1 MREIRKILFLAEGQ
15 MGDSIVL
22 TPALKAAKDSL
33 PGVSITILLFHRRK
47 YISNDSSGNPYI
59 ELTNYSG
66 TAEIFKGNPNVD
78 TVLELDRKAMRS
90 LKGFARLKAE
100 WNCIKYLR
108 KQKYDAVIS
117 TFPQNRFVIWSYFA
131 GIKKR
136 IGEKGQQFGF
146 LLTEKPA
153 IKRSDAGVLNYFC
166 GLLKPLGV
174 TAKNKDTY
182 YHTPEDEIVNT
193 RKILDNL
200 NISKDKKLLIIH
212 PGASDKD
219 RQLPPVMMAELINV
233 LNSKNN
239 MEILFAYSEYDEV
252 YIISLQEIYKDKLS
266 LIKTDTISGL
276 AGILKT
282 ADAVLVHNSGPR
294 HLAAA
299 IGVKTI
305 GLLEKYDDIMW
316 KIYENEKNH
325 AIVQSQKSCS
335 LCGTGKCGGFI
346 PEGNKFGAKCM
357 HDIDINEIY
366 SSIVRIINNP

>member
-1 MREIRKILFLAEGQ
+1 

-22 TPALKAAKDSL
+22 TSALKAAKESL
-33 PGVSITILLFHRRK
+33 PGVHIAILLFHRRK
-47 YISNDSSGNPYI
+47 YINIDSTGNPYI
-59 ELTNYSG
+59 ETTNYSG
-66 TAEIFKGNPNVD
+66 TAEVFKNNPNAD

-117 TFPQNRFVIWSYFA
+117 TFPQNRFVIWSFFA
-131 GIKKR
+131 GIEKR
-136 IGEKGQQFGF
+136 IGEKDQQFGF
-146 LLTEKPA
+146 LLTDKPA

-174 TAKNKDTY
+174 SAKSKDTY
-182 YHTPEDEIVNT
+182 YHTPEDEIVNAGI
-193 RKILDNL
+193 ILDSL
-200 NISKDKKLLIIH
+200 NISNDKKLLIIH
-212 PGASDKD
+212 PGSSDKD
-219 RQLPPVMMAELINV
+219 RQLPPVMMAELVNKLKANNDLKV
-233 LNSKNN
+233 L
-239 MEILFAYSEYDEV
+239 FVYSDYDEE
-252 YIISLQEIYKDKLS
+252 YMISLQEIYKDKLS
-266 LIKTDTISGL
+266 AIKTDTISGL

-282 ADAVLVHNSGPR
+282 ADAALVHNSGPR

-299 IGVKTI
+299 IGIKTI

-316 KIYENEKNH
+316 KIYENDEIH
-325 AIVQSQKSCS
+325 AIVQSKKSCS
-335 LCGTGKCGGFI
+335 MCATGKCGGFI

-357 HDIDINEIY
+357 HDIDVNEIY

>member
-1 MREIRKILFLAEGQ
+1 LREIRKILFLAEGQ

-22 TPALKAAKDSL
+22 TPALKAAKESL
-33 PGVSITILLFHRRK
+33 PDVNITILLFHRRK
-47 YISNDSSGNPYI
+47 YINNDLSDNPYI
-59 ELTNYSG
+59 ELTNYTG
-66 TAEIFKGNPNVD
+66 TSEIFRDNPNAD
-78 TVLELDRKAMRS
+78 IVLELDRRAMRS

-100 WNCIKYLR
+100 WNCIKFLR
-108 KQKYDAVIS
+108 KQKFDAVIS

-146 LLTEKPA
+146 LLTDKPA

-174 TAKNKDTY
+174 TAKNKETY
-182 YHTPEDEIVNT
+182 YHIPDNDIIHAE
-193 RKILDNL
+193 KILREL
-200 NISKDKKLLIIH
+200 NINSDKKLLIIH

-219 RQLPPVMMAELINV
+219 RQLPPVMMAELV
-233 LNSKNN
+233 DLLKAKN
-239 MEILFAYSEYDEV
+239 ELQILFTYSEYDEE
-252 YIISLQEIYKDKLS
+252 YMISLKEIYKDNLS
-266 LIKTDTISGL
+266 VIKTDTISGL

-305 GLLEKYDDIMW
+305 GLLEKYDYIMW
-316 KIYENEKNH
+316 KIYENDEVH
-325 AIVQSQKSCS
+325 AIVQSQKSCG
-335 LCGTGKCGGFI
+335 LCGNGKCGGFI
-346 PEGNKFGAKCM
+346 PDGEKFGAKCM

>member
-1 MREIRKILFLAEGQ
+1 

-22 TPALKAAKDSL
+22 TPALKAAKGSL
-33 PGVSITILLFHRRK
+33 PGVNITILLFHRRK
-47 YISNDSSGNPYI
+47 YINNDPTGNPYI
-59 ELTNYSG
+59 ELTNYTG
-66 TAEIFKGNPNVD
+66 TAEIFRDNPNAD
-78 TVLELDRKAMRS
+78 TVLELDRRAMRS

-117 TFPQNRFVIWSYFA
+117 TFPQNRFVIWSFFA

-146 LLTEKPA
+146 LLTDKPT
-153 IKRSDAGVLNYFC
+153 IRRSDSGVLNYFC
-166 GLLKPLGV
+166 DLLKPLGV
-174 TAKNKDTY
+174 TAKSKETY
-182 YHTPEDEIVNT
+182 YHIPDNEIINAK
-193 RKILDNL
+193 KILDELKINQ
-200 NISKDKKLLIIH
+200 NKKLLIIH

-219 RQLPPVMMAELINV
+219 RQLPPVMMAELV
-233 LNSKNN
+233 NN
-239 MEILFAYSEYDEV
+239 LKTKSDLQILFAYSEYDEE
-252 YIISLQEIYKDKLS
+252 YMNSLQEIYKDKLS
-266 LIKTDTISGL
+266 VVKTDTISGL

-316 KIYENEKNH
+316 KIYENEKIH
-325 AIVQSQKSCS
+325 AVVQSNKSCS
-335 LCGTGKCGGFI
+335 LCGEGKCGGFI

-357 HDIDINEIY
+357 YDIDINEIY

>member
-1 MREIRKILFLAEGQ
+1 

-22 TPALKAAKDSL
+22 TPALKSAKESL
-33 PGVSITILLFHRRK
+33 PGVNITILLFHRRK
-47 YISNDSSGNPYI
+47 YINNSSTGNPYI

-66 TAEIFKGNPNVD
+66 TAEIFKDNPNAD
-78 TVLELDRKAMRS
+78 TVLELDRRAMRS

-117 TFPQNRFVIWSYFA
+117 TFPQNRFVIWSFFA

-136 IGEKGQQFGF
+136 IGEKGQQFEF
-146 LLTEKPA
+146 LLTDKPA
-153 IKRSDAGVLNYFC
+153 IKRSDSGVLNYFC
-166 GLLKPLGV
+166 DLLKPLGV
-174 TAKNKDTY
+174 TTKSKDTY
-182 YHTPEDEIVNT
+182 YHIPDEDIVNAE
-193 RKILDNL
+193 KILHQL
-200 NISKDKKLLIIH
+200 NINRDKKLLIIH

-219 RQLPPVMMAELINV
+219 RQLPPVMMADLVNLLKAKNELQ
-233 LNSKNN
+233 
-239 MEILFAYSEYDEV
+239 ILFAYSEYDEE
-252 YIISLQEIYKDKLS
+252 YMISLQEIYKDKLS
-266 LIKTDTISGL
+266 VVKTDTISGL

-282 ADAVLVHNSGPR
+282 ADAALVHNSGPR

-316 KIYENEKNH
+316 KIYENDNFH
-325 AIVQSQKSCS
+325 GIVQSKKICS
-335 LCGTGKCGGFI
+335 LCSNGKCGGFI
-346 PEGNKFGAKCM
+346 PDNAKFGANCM

>member
-1 MREIRKILFLAEGQ
+1 

-22 TPALKAAKDSL
+22 TPALKAAKESL
-33 PGVSITILLFHRRK
+33 PGVNITILLFHRRK
-47 YISNDSSGNPYI
+47 YINNSLTGNPYI

-66 TAEIFKGNPNVD
+66 TAEIFKDNPNAD

-100 WNCIKYLR
+100 LNCIKYLR

-117 TFPQNRFVIWSYFA
+117 TFPQNRFVIWSFFA

-146 LLTEKPA
+146 LLTDKPA
-153 IKRSDAGVLNYFC
+153 IKRSDSGVLNYFC
-166 GLLKPLGV
+166 DLLKPLGV
-174 TAKNKDTY
+174 TAKSKETY
-182 YHTPEDEIVNT
+182 YHIPDNEIINAIN
-193 RKILDNL
+193 ILDELKINR
-200 NISKDKKLLIIH
+200 NKKLLIIH

-219 RQLPPVMMAELINV
+219 RQLPPEMMAELVNMLRI
-233 LNSKNN
+233 KN
-239 MEILFAYSEYDEV
+239 ELQILFTYSEYDED
-252 YIISLQEIYKDKLS
+252 YMNSLQEMFKDKLS
-266 LIKTDTISGL
+266 AVKTDTIAGL

-305 GLLEKYDDIMW
+305 GLLEKHDDIMW
-316 KIYENEKNH
+316 KIYDDENIH
-325 AIVQSQKSCS
+325 AIVQSKKNCS
-335 LCGTGKCGGFI
+335 LCHEDKCGGFI
-346 PEGNKFGAKCM
+346 PEGEEFGAKCM
-357 HDIDINEIY
+357 HDIGINEIN

>member
-1 MREIRKILFLAEGQ
+1 

-22 TPALKAAKDSL
+22 TSALKAAKESL
-33 PGVSITILLFHRRK
+33 PGVNITILLFHRRK
-47 YISNDSSGNPYI
+47 YINTNLIGNPYI
-59 ELTNYSG
+59 ELTSYTG
-66 TAEIFKGNPNVD
+66 TAEIFRDNPNAH
-78 TVLELDRKAMRS
+78 TVLELDRKVMRS
-90 LKGFARLKAE
+90 LKGFARIKAE

-108 KQKYDAVIS
+108 KQKFDAVIS

-146 LLTEKPA
+146 LLTDKPQ

-174 TAKNKDTY
+174 IAKDKDTY
-182 YHTPEDEIVNT
+182 YHIPDNEIINAKKT
-193 RKILDNL
+193 L
-200 NISKDKKLLIIH
+200 NELNFDRDKKLLIIH

-239 MEILFAYSEYDEV
+239 MEILFAYSEYDEE
-252 YIISLQEIYKDKLS
+252 YMNSLQQIYKEKLLS
-266 LIKTDTISGL
+266 VKTDTIASL
-276 AGILKT
+276 AGLLT
-282 ADAVLVHNSGPR
+282 HADAVLVHNSGPR

-316 KIYENEKNH
+316 KIYENEKIH
-325 AIVQSQKSCS
+325 AIVQSHKACS

-357 HDIDINEIY
+357 HDIDMNEIY

>member
-1 MREIRKILFLAEGQ
+1 

-22 TPALKAAKDSL
+22 TPALKAAKESL
-33 PGVSITILLFHRRK
+33 PGVNITILLFHRRK
-47 YISNDSSGNPYI
+47 YINNDTTGNPYI
-59 ELTNYSG
+59 EHTNYSG
-66 TAEIFKGNPNVD
+66 TAEIFRDNPNVD
-78 TVLELDRKAMRS
+78 TVLELDRRAMRS

-100 WNCIKYLR
+100 WNCIKYLK

-117 TFPQNRFVIWSYFA
+117 TFPQNRFVIWSFFA

-146 LLTEKPA
+146 LLTDKPA
-153 IKRSDAGVLNYFC
+153 IKRSDSGVLNYFC
-166 GLLKPLGV
+166 DLLKPLGV
-174 TAKNKDTY
+174 TAKSKETY
-182 YHTPEDEIVNT
+182 YHIPDNEIINAK
-193 RKILDNL
+193 KILDELKINQ
-200 NISKDKKLLIIH
+200 NKKLLIIH

-219 RQLPPVMMAELINV
+219 RQLSPAMMSELVKMLKAKID
-233 LNSKNN
+233 LQ
-239 MEILFAYSEYDEV
+239 ILCAYSEYDEE
-252 YIISLQEIYKDKLS
+252 YIISLQEIYKNKLS

-316 KIYENEKNH
+316 KIYENDEIH
-325 AIVQSQKSCS
+325 TIIQSQKTCS
-335 LCGTGKCGGFI
+335 LCSNGKCGGFI
-346 PEGNKFGAKCM
+346 PDGEKFGANCI
-357 HDIDINEIY
+357 HDIDTNEIY

>member
-1 MREIRKILFLAEGQ
+1 

-22 TPALKAAKDSL
+22 TPALKAAKESL
-33 PGVSITILLFHRRK
+33 PGVLITILLFHRRK
-47 YISNDSSGNPYI
+47 YINNNSEGNPYI
-59 ELTNYSG
+59 ETTNYSG
-66 TAEIFKGNPNVD
+66 TAEIFRGNPNAD
-78 TVLELDRKAMRS
+78 TVLELDRKTMRS

-100 WNCIKYLR
+100 WNCIKFLR
-108 KQKYDAVIS
+108 QQKYDAVIS
-117 TFPQNRFVIWSYFA
+117 TFPQNRFVIWSFLA

-146 LLTEKPA
+146 LLTDKPA
-153 IKRSDAGVLNYFC
+153 IRRSDSSVLNYFC
-166 GLLKPLGV
+166 DLLKPLGV
-174 TAKNKDTY
+174 IAKNRDTH
-182 YHTPEDEIVNT
+182 YHIPYEDIVNAE
-193 RKILDNL
+193 KILREL
-200 NISKDKKLLIIH
+200 NINSDKKLLIIH

-233 LNSKNN
+233 LKSKSN
-239 MEILFAYSEYDEV
+239 MEILFAYSEYDEE
-252 YIISLQEIYKDKLS
+252 YIISLQEIYNDKLS
-266 LIKTDTISGL
+266 VIKTDAISGL

-305 GLLEKYDDIMW
+305 GLLEKYDDVIW
-316 KIYENEKNH
+316 KIYQNDEIH
-325 AIVQSQKSCS
+325 SIVQSNKSCS
-335 LCGTGKCGGFI
+335 LCTTGKCGGFI
-346 PEGNKFGAKCM
+346 PQGNKFGAKCM